1 MSLSEPEA
9 QLCQALQTHTRS
21 KEAPA
26 AIQIAEALQ
35 QVERTRRA
43 RPLPDYGQLLGTWRL
58 VLVARLRSGQQP
70 KPSAQRVPSWLP
82 IRITYARTDAC
93 PDTSTIAVPAGHT
106 DQTEK
111 SIRADVDRG
120 CVKNEVQLGLLTL
133 TLTGPTVFYRNR
145 NILAFDFTRL
155 QLQLAGQVMYAGM
168 IRGGAARDA
177 AFYDLSLKEQA
188 FFNFFWCDPQGIA
201 ARGKGGGL
209 ALWRRENT
217 P

>member
-1 MSLSEPEA
+1 MVNSSVLGDWFWSLGCALVSSLSPLLNEFRAGFRSVLPMHGQMRVQIRQPSLF
-9 QLCQALQTHTRS
+9 QL
-21 KEAPA
+21 
-26 AIQIAEALQ
+26 AIQ
-35 QVERTRRA
+35 TR
-43 RPLPDYGQLLGTWRL
+43 Q
-58 VLVARLRSGQQP
+58 
-70 KPSAQRVPSWLP
+70 
-82 IRITYARTDAC
+82 
-93 PDTSTIAVPAGHT
+93 
-106 DQTEK
+106 K
-111 SIRADVDRG
+111 SLSVDRG